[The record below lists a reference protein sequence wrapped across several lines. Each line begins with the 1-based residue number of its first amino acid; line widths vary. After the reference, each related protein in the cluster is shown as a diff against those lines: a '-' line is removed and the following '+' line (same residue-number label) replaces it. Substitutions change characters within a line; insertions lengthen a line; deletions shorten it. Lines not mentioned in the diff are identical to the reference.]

1 MPKIK
6 SAIKRV
12 DITERNR
19 DRNRSWKSAVRT
31 ARNNVEEATAGTDT
45 AASAEAMSE
54 AFSIIDRAVSKG
66 VLHKNTA
73 ARRKSRLVK
82 MARKVKGS

>member
-1 MPKIK
+1 VPKIK

-31 ARNNVEEATAGTDT
+31 ARNNVEEALAGPDT
-45 AASAEAMSE
+45 ATSAEAMSK
-54 AFSIIDRAVSKG
+54 AFSVIDRAVAKG
-66 VLHKNTA
+66 VLHANTA

-82 MARKVKGS
+82 LQRKVKGT